1 MGAFI
6 LARVFLGF
14 GSSWN
19 HILDWAGM
27 GTYCVCLLIGVLSYS
42 PQGDQVAADP
52 RLTQRERTWRLWRR
66 PMPAEEVNMHL
77 VRALAK

>member
-42 PQGDQVAADP
+42 PQGDQVGRPSSDAARAD
-52 RLTQRERTWRLWRR
+52 LE
-66 PMPAEEVNMHL
+66 
-77 VRALAK
+77 ALAQANAG